1 MLGSGVCLYVL
12 KLRTGQHPVQGALVL
27 RILTYAANSR
37 VVPETML
44 VFSRKLSTRRNKM
57 RKHCKQMAARWGRN
71 PGDRSN
77 APQSIGHQLAN
88 SKPFQLAANSL
99 LSGLIKRA
107 IA

>member
-1 MLGSGVCLYVL
+1 MLGSVVCLYVL
-12 KLRTGQHPVQGALVL
+12 RLRIGQHPVPDALAL
-27 RILTYAANSR
+27 GMLAYAANSR
-37 VVPETML
+37 VVPETRP
-44 VFSRKLSTRRNKM
+44 VFSRKLSIRRNKM

-71 PGDRSN
+71 TGDRSN

-88 SKPFQLAANSL
+88 SKQFQLAANSL

>member
-1 MLGSGVCLYVL
+1 
-12 KLRTGQHPVQGALVL
+12 
-27 RILTYAANSR
+27 
-37 VVPETML
+37 
-44 VFSRKLSTRRNKM
+44 M

-71 PGDRSN
+71 TGDRSN
-77 APQSIGHQLAN
+77 APQSFGHQLAN